1 MGMRPYA
8 ADCGALVLPLAS
20 KVKLRAPS
28 KDLYFNFDDICIEIP
43 RQARDDSEHPTRQA
57 RGDRGA
63 FPFCVTLSEAAAQPP
78 RSRTGLCPAAR
89 GGGYSPHCQTS
100 CIGLSRYL
108 GKDFSTAPPRCGGSA
123 RNDMGSSRRISLKIK
138 TTFAQRSLD
147 RLGMTVS
154 TPARQARDDRARQ
167 MLAPRRFCS
176 ARRFCLPISARLR
189 IIKGNKTVRERQ

>member
-123 RNDMGSSRRISLKIK
+123 RNDMGSSRRISILIL
-138 TTFAQRSLD
+138 TIFAQRSLD

-154 TPARQARDDRARQ
+154 TPLGKLGMAEAAKACAAPILFGAALL
-167 MLAPRRFCS
+167 LANFCPF
-176 ARRFCLPISARLR
+176 AYN
-189 IIKGNKTVRERQ
+189 KGE

>member
-8 ADCGALVLPLAS
+8 ADCGALVLPLAG
-20 KVKLRAPS
+20 KVKLRTQSKDLYSNFVNIPIEIPRQARDDRKWRLCHPERAKPLFPVILSGAKRSEAES

-123 RNDMGSSRRISLKIK
+123 RNDMGSSRRISILIL
-138 TTFAQRSLD
+138 TIFA
-147 RLGMTVS
+147 
-154 TPARQARDDRARQ
+154 
-167 MLAPRRFCS
+167 
-176 ARRFCLPISARLR
+176 
-189 IIKGNKTVRERQ
+189 